1 MLDRYRDYG
10 KTQPTN
16 ASAGHLASCQEGM
29 LQHFILGSIQLEREG
44 NLYDCLTVTDQRPLK
59 PGSQSIYIYIYYTI
73 PTHGTV
79 LADRRTALAQNQDR
93 CTKNTSWGRP
103 VAIAIAIAIAI
114 AR

>member
-59 PGSQSIYIYIYYTI
+59 PGSQSIYIYIYTI
-73 PTHGTV
+73 
-79 LADRRTALAQNQDR
+79 LYRRMGPYLQIDARQLAQNQDR

-103 VAIAIAIAIAI
+103 VAIAIAIAIA
-114 AR
+114 R